1 MFEIN
6 RLRNVICTCRGLC
19 FALAVISVMSTASHA
34 QQDEEVK
41 ELETVTVTGSRR
53 VIQNAIDIKRN
64 ATAIVDGLSASDIG
78 DLPALS
84 IGEALE
90 SITGAASHRENG
102 GATEISIR
110 GLGPFLSSTVFNGRE
125 ATNGSGDRSVNF
137 SQFPSELITKIAIYK
152 TQDASLIEGGVAGQ
166 IQLETLKPLDFGQ
179 ERYQV
184 DIKTNLNPDQQD
196 VSDSMAG
203 EYGYRVTGSY
213 VDQFSFDNGNKL
225 GVAVGVQVS
234 DISQPEQEVR
244 SNSPTGSSHRACLA
258 DPNDATVDPTD
269 NREPDRRAYGRGFSN
284 ASRTNDD
291 CEDYAGRG
299 DSVNYGGD
307 NGTGY
312 DTRVDV
318 DSPDPTMPFVP
329 DLGRPFVLIPNERSY
344 RQNDTHDTRNSV
356 FAALQYQPSPQ
367 WDLNFDAQ
375 WSERTQAEDRHDFGF
390 VNFRRNTR
398 NVTYDSLSI
407 TSQGATTTFATDTML
422 EARGETYD
430 RTEEYI
436 GVGFDVSFTPQEGTK
451 FLADLSFSETTRTEH
466 QFLIRTQTDD
476 RYRVSWERHSSD
488 AGSFTIRGANPNDHS
503 LFINRYRA
511 RIDSDLDRRNT
522 VTALRFDIEQAVQ
535 IGALNRIDT
544 GVRISSQEYYSLAG
558 GRTNLELRNDR
569 DSPGNQT
576 SVPQQDGV
584 TAITNLNTSCRLPFQ
599 EGDEFLAS
607 IRKRPLFTIVDSNG
621 RTVSTTNSWASFDTV
636 CMVKGV
642 VEAFGAETV
651 FPKLVPDSSTID
663 VTEDT
668 TAVYVQANYET
679 LYNDVPIRGKIG
691 VRILNTQ
698 VESIGLRT
706 ELSINR
712 DDPQNLHIVD
722 SGRLIQTNV
731 GKHDYTTILPSFS
744 FVADIADNR
753 VIRGGLFRGL
763 SRADPA
769 DMGYSRSFVQVNDD
783 LSGITN
789 VQDLISEANG
799 SGNPAY
805 DPLVSW
811 NYDVSFE
818 WYPDEDTILALGLYY
833 KNFVGGFQNVRKME
847 TFHVDGENFTVPIT
861 VTETNKDRSTLV
873 GIEVTASHRFKNLPE
888 HLDGLGFKLST
899 NLANSDFEF
908 QDSNYGV
915 RGFVDLNGQFDKTN
929 EAIVK
934 PGNIPGFS
942 ELTISGQLYYQKG
955 DFDGS
960 IIYKYRS
967 KYFQPYTSN
976 GTRLRYVGD
985 VGVWEARASYEVSE
999 EVELT
1004 FSAINIFDAPKTQ
1017 YFYTDDNLG
1026 EVNVYGPRVF
1036 FGARARF

>member
-1 MFEIN
+1 MFKSYQ
-6 RLRNVICTCRGLC
+6 LGDVIRTHTRGLC
-19 FALAVISVMSTASHA
+19 MALAVTSLVGLIGHA
-34 QQDEEVK
+34 QEDEEVR
-41 ELETVTVTGSRR
+41 ELDTVTVTGSRL

-64 ATAIVDGLSASDIG
+64 ATSIVDGLSASDIG

-137 SQFPSELITKIAIYK
+137 SQFPSELMSKVAIYK

-166 IQLETLKPLDFGQ
+166 IQLETLKPLNYGQ
-179 ERYQV
+179 QRYQV
-184 DIKTNLNPDQQD
+184 DVKTNLNPDQQD
-196 VSDSMAG
+196 VSNSMAG

-213 VDQFSFDNGNKL
+213 VDQFSFGNGQKL
-225 GVAVGVQVS
+225 GVAVGAQIS

-244 SNSPTGSSHRACLA
+244 SNSPTGSSNRACLA
-258 DPNDATVDPTD
+258 DPTDATIDPND
-269 NREPDRRAYGRGFSN
+269 SRDWGRGFSN

-291 CEDYAGRG
+291 CEDYGGSG
-299 DSVNYGGD
+299 DSVNYSGD
-307 NGTGY
+307 NSTGY
-312 DTRVDV
+312 DTRVG
-318 DSPDPTMPFVP
+318 SS
-329 DLGRPFVLIPNERSY
+329 DLGRPFVIIPNERSY
-344 RQNDTHDTRNSV
+344 RQNDTHDTRNSII
-356 FAALQYQPSPQ
+356 AAIQYQPDTQ
-367 WDLNFDAQ
+367 WDLNLDVQ

-407 TSQGATTTFATDTML
+407 TSQGATTTFATDTQL

-436 GVGFDVSFTPQEGTK
+436 GVGFDVLFTLSENTK
-451 FLADLSFSETTRTEH
+451 FLADLSFSETSRTEH
-466 QFLIRTQTDD
+466 QFLIRTQTDP

-488 AGSFTIRGANPNDHS
+488 AGSYTIRGADPNDHS
-503 LFINRYRA
+503 LFIDRYRA

-522 VTALRFDIEQAVQ
+522 VTALRFDMEQAVE
-535 IGALNRIDT
+535 IGAINQIDT
-544 GVRISSQEYYSLAG
+544 GIRFSSQEYYSLAG
-558 GRTNLELRNDR
+558 GRTQYEIRNDR
-569 DSPGNQT
+569 TNRGNGQQLSREDS
-576 SVPQQDGV
+576 VA
-584 TAITNLNTSCRLPFQ
+584 AITNLNSSCRVPFQ

-607 IRKRPLFTIVDSNG
+607 VRKRPLFTTVDSNG
-621 RTVSTTNSWASFDTV
+621 NTVSTSNSWASFDTV
-636 CMVKGV
+636 CMVNGV
-642 VEAFGAETV
+642 AEAFGAETV
-651 FPKLVPDSSTID
+651 FPKLTPNSSTID

-668 TAVYVQANYET
+668 IAAYVQADYQT

-706 ELSINR
+706 ALTINR
-712 DDPQNLHIVD
+712 TDPQNLHIVD
-722 SGRLIQTNV
+722 SGRLTETNV
-731 GKHDYTTILPSFS
+731 GKHNYTTILPSFS
-744 FVADIADNR
+744 FVADISNDR
-753 VIRGGLFRGL
+753 VIRGGVFRGL

-769 DMGYSRSFVQVNDD
+769 DMGYSRSFSQISDED
-783 LSGITN
+783 SGVTN
-789 VQDLISEANG
+789 VQDLISSANG
-799 SGNPAY
+799 SGNPAF

-811 NYDVSFE
+811 NYDVSVE
-818 WYPDEDTILALGLYY
+818 WYPDEDTILAFGIYY
-833 KNFVGGFQNVRKME
+833 KNFVGGFRNVRKME
-847 TFHVDGENFTVPIT
+847 TFNVDGENFTVPIT
-861 VTETNKDRSTLV
+861 VTETNEDRSTLV
-873 GIEVTASHRFKNLPE
+873 GIELTASHRFQNVPE
-888 HLDGLGFKLST
+888 YMEGLGFKISA
-899 NLANSDFEF
+899 NLANSDFQF

-915 RGFVDLNGQFDKTN
+915 RGVVNLNGQFEQTH

-934 PGNIPGFS
+934 PANIPGFS
-942 ELTISGQLYYQKG
+942 ELTLSGQLYYQRG
-955 DFDGS
+955 EFDGS

-985 VGVWEARASYEVSE
+985 VGVWEARASYEVDE
-999 EVELT
+999 DVELT

-1026 EVNVYGPRVF
+1026 ELNVYGPRVF
-1036 FGARARF
+1036 FGARAKF

>member
-6 RLRNVICTCRGLC
+6 RLRNVICTCQGLC

-34 QQDEEVK
+34 QQEEEVK
-41 ELETVTVTGSRR
+41 EFETVTVTGSRR

-137 SQFPSELITKIAIYK
+137 SQFPSELMTKVAIYK

-184 DIKTNLNPDQQD
+184 DVKTNLNPDQQD

-258 DPNDATVDPTD
+258 DPTDATVDPND
-269 NREPDRRAYGRGFSN
+269 SRDWGRGFSN

-291 CEDYAGRG
+291 CEDFGGSG
-299 DSVNYGGD
+299 DSVNYSGD
-307 NGTGY
+307 NSTGY
-312 DTRVDV
+312 DTRVG
-318 DSPDPTMPFVP
+318 SS
-329 DLGRPFVLIPNERSY
+329 DLGRPFVIIPNERSY

-367 WDLNFDAQ
+367 WDLNLDAQ
-375 WSERTQAEDRHDFGF
+375 WSDRTQAEDRHDFGF

-398 NVTYDSLSI
+398 NVTYDSLSP
-407 TSQGATTTFATDTML
+407 TTQGATTTFATDTQL

-436 GVGFDVSFTPQEGTK
+436 GVGFDVSFTPQEGTT

-466 QFLIRTQTDD
+466 QLLIRTQTDP
-476 RYRVSWERHSSD
+476 RFRVSWERQSSD
-488 AGSFTIRGANPNDHS
+488 AGSFTIRGANPNDHA
-503 LFINRYRA
+503 LFIDRYRA
-511 RIDSDLDRRNT
+511 RVDSDLDRRNT
-522 VTALRFDIEQAVQ
+522 VTALRFDIEQAVD
-535 IGALNRIDT
+535 ISALKRIDT
-544 GVRISSQEYYSLAG
+544 GIRFSSQEYYSLAG
-558 GRTNLELRNDR
+558 GRNQFELRNDR
-569 DSPGNQT
+569 TNRGNGNEVSEAN
-576 SVPQQDGV
+576 SVA
-584 TAITNLNTSCRLPFQ
+584 AITNLNSSCRVPFQ

-607 IRKRPLFTIVDSNG
+607 IRKRPLFTIVDSSGN
-621 RTVSTTNSWASFDTV
+621 TVSTTNSWASFDTV
-636 CMVKGV
+636 CMVNGV
-642 VEAFGAETV
+642 LEAFGAETV
-651 FPKLVPDSSTID
+651 YPRLNPNTSTID

-668 TAVYVQANYET
+668 TAAYVQANYET

-691 VRILNTQ
+691 VRIVNTQ

-706 ELSINR
+706 ALTINR
-712 DDPQNLHIVD
+712 DDPQNLYIVD
-722 SGRLIQTNV
+722 SGQLTQTNV

-744 FVADIADNR
+744 FVADIAANR
-753 VIRGGLFRGL
+753 VIRGGVFRGL
-763 SRADPA
+763 SRADPG
-769 DMGYSRSFVQVNDD
+769 DMGYSRSFSQVTDD
-783 LSGITN
+783 DAGITN
-789 VQDLISEANG
+789 VQDLISSANG
-799 SGNPAY
+799 SGNPAF

-818 WYPDEDTILALGLYY
+818 WYPDEDSILALGLYY
-833 KNFVGGFQNVRKME
+833 KNFVGGFRNVRKME
-847 TFHVDGENFTVPIT
+847 TFNVDGENFTVPIT

-873 GIEVTASHRFKNLPE
+873 GIELTASHRFKNLPE

-899 NLANSDFEF
+899 NLANSDFQF

-915 RGFVDLNGQFDKTN
+915 RGYVNLNGQFVKTH

-942 ELTISGQLYYQKG
+942 ELTISGQLYYQRG

-1017 YFYTDDNLG
+1017 YFYVDDNLG